1 MDMNLSLIIDT
12 YALFAQYNIFIP
24 KDDYDKVDSLQLA
37 FNKMLENVSIVRH
50 LLDSIIKSF
59 SYHIQISCCRLR
71 KPHNVSRTWRAHC
84 CAS

>member
-50 LLDSIIKSF
+50 LLDSIIK
-59 SYHIQISCCRLR
+59 
-71 KPHNVSRTWRAHC
+71 
-84 CAS
+84 